1 MQNYKP
7 VVAIEYIYDN
17 YIVVY
22 YTDGQTLVGPK
33 KATGI
38 SDFKEN
44 QLVLNYVSFI
54 DPDVTLGAKIIKEN
68 QLVLNYVSF
77 IDPDNPFAIYH
88 ITLGAKIFDTKEDF
102 DKALKTFVFHYKQI
116 YNDTM
121 EKFPL
126 ELHRPGVGPI
136 KWDSVPI
143 VKIRESIFGY

>member
-7 VVAIEYIYDN
+7 VVAIEYIYDK

-54 DPDVTLGAKIIKEN
+54 DPDNPFAMYHVTLGAKM
-68 QLVLNYVSF
+68 
-77 IDPDNPFAIYH
+77 
-88 ITLGAKIFDTKEDF
+88 FDSKEDF

-116 YNDTM
+116 YNETI

-126 ELHRPGVGPI
+126 ESHRPGLRLTKVPGNVSI
-136 KWDSVPI
+136 LWDSVPI